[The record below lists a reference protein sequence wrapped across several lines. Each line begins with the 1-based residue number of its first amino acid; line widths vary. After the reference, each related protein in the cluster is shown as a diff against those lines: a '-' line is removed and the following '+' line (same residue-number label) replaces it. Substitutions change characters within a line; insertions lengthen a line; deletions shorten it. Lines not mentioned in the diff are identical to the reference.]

1 MSGRP
6 RVQTEVACVADTES
20 WHRHSVKFPRYS
32 SSALSFDRINLFQNG
47 PLVFT
52 FSESLFY
59 VLMFSWTNKT
69 FFFWRLSNDCQI
81 VCPAT
86 CPAVV
91 SGPFRSPKREAIEQT
106 SDPRTA
112 FLLLLL
118 LFCFFFFFF
127 RFFFL
132 DDLGASCLGHKLK
145 EKKFQYG

>member
-69 FFFWRLSNDCQI
+69 FFLWRLSNDCQI

-106 SDPRTA
+106 SDLVPR
-112 FLLLLL
+112 F
-118 LFCFFFFFF
+118 FCCCSCFFSFFFFWRPA
-127 RFFFL
+127 RFV
-132 DDLGASCLGHKLK
+132 LGP
-145 EKKFQYG
+145 